1 MASKSLPECALALA
15 IMPSTWRTVRLRTT
29 YPILRRSRCLVA
41 TATFPLLYN
50 LIVLSLDRQ
59 VNFTIPS
66 QSWLSSQMT
75 EGFPWDTAPR
85 YLAEGFETDRTIRH
99 SAIAFERRQSRS
111 SSLPAIILSEPLRR
125 ASHPLNT
132 P

>member
-1 MASKSLPECALALA
+1 MATTGLPVALALA

-59 VNFTIPS
+59 VTANPLAKLALQPDDRGLSLGHCTALSAAGSRQIVRSGIPPS
-66 QSWLSSQMT
+66 HLSDANHVAHHCPQSSCQN
-75 EGFPWDTAPR
+75 PCD
-85 YLAEGFETDRTIRH
+85 
-99 SAIAFERRQSRS
+99 ER
-111 SSLPAIILSEPLRR
+111 LIG
-125 ASHPLNT
+125 
-132 P
+132 